1 LFNYYFLR
9 NVGLGVGFENI
20 TISTEGILQTYNS
33 VYTNENKVN
42 GIIISLNLRSGP
54 PDKGFSLTGSVGAGR
69 YFSHYYESEDDYVTE
84 GTDNVTGLKASGG
97 IQYSISPFIGIRAE
111 VGYRS
116 LNANSH
122 DAAFFLPGD
131 PPASVDYSG
140 ITGEIKAVISF

>member
-1 LFNYYFLR
+1 M
-9 NVGLGVGFENI
+9 GLGVEYENI

-42 GIIISLNLRSGP
+42 GIIISLNLRSRA
-54 PDKGFSLTGSVGAGR
+54 PDKGFSLVGSIGAGQ

-97 IQYSISPFIGIRAE
+97 VQFSISSFLGIKAE

-116 LNANSH
+116 LNPDSH
-122 DAAFFLPGD
+122 DATSFRPGD
-131 PPASVDYSG
+131 PPASVGYSG